1 MLSAERTALAAGL
14 DAQRLD
20 LRNQHLNRLTSFQDG
35 LATQAAVLAGFAF
48 SGIAQLPE
56 GTKPGLVSMF
66 YLAACLTLGSHI
78 YVVCVGQL
86 TSILGPMLAL
96 KGPKGSLDVALT
108 QMDEE
113 RKRTFKLFVLGL
125 LGLFTM
131 LLAAV
136 WIFIPDNAALSIAC
150 TVVIGVF
157 GVLIYRRCAHAI
169 DVFSY
174 EEQFLPTILS
184 TQAVEASHHDGIIGG
199 AARAAPSSPL
209 EGKNMVSAREYLN
222 LVAGDPDAGVFHGGG
237 GGAGGLAA
245 T

>member
-48 SGIAQLPE
+48 SGINSLPK
-56 GTKPGLVSMF
+56 GTKPFLIAMF

-108 QMDEE
+108 AMDAE
-113 RKRTFKLFVLGL
+113 RKRTFKLFVVGL
-125 LGLFTM
+125 LGLFVM

-136 WIFIPDNAALSIAC
+136 WIFIPDNIALSVSCSLLVA
-150 TVVIGVF
+150 VF
-157 GVLIYRRCAHAI
+157 GIIIYRACRKAI
-169 DVFSY
+169 AIFHY
-174 EEQFLPTILS
+174 EEQYLPKIVHTDDV
-184 TQAVEASHHDGIIGG
+184 TEACASGTRLGHADDRGRGKGG
-199 AARAAPSSPL
+199 
-209 EGKNMVSAREYLN
+209 MVSARQYLSG
-222 LVAGDPDAGVFHGGG
+222 LGGGG
-237 GGAGGLAA
+237 GGAGGLTA